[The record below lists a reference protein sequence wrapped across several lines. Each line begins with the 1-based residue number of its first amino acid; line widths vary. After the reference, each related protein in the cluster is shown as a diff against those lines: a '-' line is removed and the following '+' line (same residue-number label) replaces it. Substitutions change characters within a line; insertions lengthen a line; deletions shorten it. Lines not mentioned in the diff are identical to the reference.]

1 MPANNAIKVT
11 DLDFD
16 SIKSNLKD
24 FLSNQKEFEDYNFES
39 STISTLLNLLSYNT
53 YMNAFYTNMVMNEM
67 YLDSAQIRSN
77 IVSRAKMLG
86 YTPRSARGS
95 TADVAITINP
105 LSVSGSYYTVN
116 TSTTF
121 SSKIDGVSYTW
132 TPSETKLVNANP
144 SGVFSTTLTI
154 VQGTRLTHTFP
165 AVDSSSSTTQKY
177 VLPNAMVDTTSI
189 VVKVQASSSN
199 TSITTHTLASDL
211 TNVTGNS
218 NVYFLQEVEEDK
230 YEIIFGDNIL
240 GKQLNDGNIV
250 KVDYRVCDG
259 VATNQANN
267 FTTSSGAITNVE
279 TLTRSQGGGD
289 PESLTSIK
297 FNAPKNY
304 QTQNRAVTVSDY
316 RNLILN
322 NFADIKS
329 VSVWGGEENTPP
341 DYGRV
346 YIAMKPRSSLKAS
359 YSKKLEVETFLEN
372 KTVLAIEPV
381 FVDPSILYVKPTV
394 TVKYN
399 PDLTA
404 LTSDQLIQVLSTQ
417 VISYEDVD
425 LGEFKQ
431 NYLNSVFTNRLQR
444 ANESIVSVQVE
455 LLCEKSFV
463 PDTER
468 TVTYSVNFNNE
479 IHNYGDVIKP
489 FNVSSSQFTYQGFP
503 CFLDDDGYGNLR
515 IYTKGTTGRIYKN
528 TKAGTVDYKTG
539 LIRLESVLIE
549 GFVGT
554 DLKIVM
560 DPDKFD
566 IETVRNQVLLLK
578 DVKIDLFNLNENK
591 VVASVSDI
599 STQGETT
606 TISENAVL
614 ATIY

>member
-16 SIKSNLKD
+16 SIKSNLKN
-24 FLSNQKEFEDYNFES
+24 FLSNQKEFQDYNFES

-189 VVKVQASSSN
+189 VVKVQTSSSN

-304 QTQNRAVTVSDY
+304 QTQNRAVTVADY

>member
-77 IVSRAKMLG
+77 VVSRAKMLG

-189 VVKVQASSSN
+189 VVKVQTSSSN

-304 QTQNRAVTVSDY
+304 QTQNRAVTVADY

-578 DVKIDLFNLNENK
+578 DVKIDLFNLNEDK

>member
-16 SIKSNLKD
+16 SIKSNLKN

-77 IVSRAKMLG
+77 VVSRAKMLG

-144 SGVFSTTLTI
+144 SGVFSTTLTV

-189 VVKVQASSSN
+189 VVKVQASDSN

-230 YEIIFGDNIL
+230 YEIFFGDNVL

-259 VATNQANN
+259 AATNQANN

-304 QTQNRAVTVSDY
+304 QTQNRAVTVADY

-359 YSKKLEVETFLEN
+359 YSKKLEVETFLKN

-381 FVDPSILYVKPTV
+381 FVDPSILYVKPTI

-463 PDTER
+463 PDTAR

-554 DLKIVM
+554 DLKIIM

-566 IETVRNQVLLLK
+566 IQTVRNQVLLLK
-578 DVKIDLFNLNENK
+578 DAKIDLINLNENK

>member
-16 SIKSNLKD
+16 SIKSNLKN

-77 IVSRAKMLG
+77 VVSRAKMLG

-304 QTQNRAVTVSDY
+304 QTQNRAVTVADY

-578 DVKIDLFNLNENK
+578 DVKIDLFNLNEDK

>member
-1 MPANNAIKVT
+1 
-11 DLDFD
+11 
-16 SIKSNLKD
+16 
-24 FLSNQKEFEDYNFES
+24 
-39 STISTLLNLLSYNT
+39 
-53 YMNAFYTNMVMNEM
+53 
-67 YLDSAQIRSN
+67 
-77 IVSRAKMLG
+77 
-86 YTPRSARGS
+86 
-95 TADVAITINP
+95 
-105 LSVSGSYYTVN
+105 
-116 TSTTF
+116 
-121 SSKIDGVSYTW
+121 
-132 TPSETKLVNANP
+132 
-144 SGVFSTTLTI
+144 
-154 VQGTRLTHTFP
+154 
-165 AVDSSSSTTQKY
+165 
-177 VLPNAMVDTTSI
+177 
-189 VVKVQASSSN
+189 
-199 TSITTHTLASDL
+199 
-211 TNVTGNS
+211 VTGNS

-578 DVKIDLFNLNENK
+578 DVKIDLFNLNEDK